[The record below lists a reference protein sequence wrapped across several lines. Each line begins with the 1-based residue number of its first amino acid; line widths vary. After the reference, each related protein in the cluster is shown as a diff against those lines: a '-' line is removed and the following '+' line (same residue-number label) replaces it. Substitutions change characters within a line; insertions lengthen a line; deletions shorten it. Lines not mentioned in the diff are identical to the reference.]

1 MFGSDK
7 IMQISRQVFNDA
19 KEKGIFDRLN
29 EAHSLTSG
37 AKAVF
42 TTDSLRGI
50 QILRRAAGGHGFSMY
65 SGLPHMLSELG
76 PTPTF

>member
-1 MFGSDK
+1 ME
-7 IMQISRQVFNDA
+7 ISRQVFNDA

-37 AKAVF
+37 VKAVF

-50 QILRRAAGGHGFSMY
+50 
-65 SGLPHMLSELG
+65 
-76 PTPTF
+76 